1 LPTTIELSGHTGEIL
16 ALKFNPFDPF
26 ILASAASDK
35 TIRIW
40 NAYEKR

>member
-1 LPTTIELSGHTGEIL
+1 MELTGHTGEIL

-26 ILASAASDK
+26 ILASSATDK

-40 NAYEKR
+40 NVYEKK